1 MSVFSPR
8 DNARVNCVLHLDF
21 LHKSGSFCRRFML
34 SKNTEKLVTRDVGL
48 SAAIALGLLAALVP
62 AHASVAQD
70 AKKICLERYN
80 VEKDGGTL
88 PAGMAKAKY
97 LKQCTTSY
105 VHNATPESQTAKAS
119 TQSAT
124 TSGTPHTAGSN
135 TLAVRPSAGR
145 SVALTDH

>member
-1 MSVFSPR
+1 M
-8 DNARVNCVLHLDF
+8 
-21 LHKSGSFCRRFML
+21 
-34 SKNTEKLVTRDVGL
+34 TRDVGL

-105 VHNATPESQTAKAS
+105 VRNAALEIQTAKDS
-119 TQSAT
+119 TQSAA
-124 TSGTPHTAGSN
+124 TSGTQRTAGSN
-135 TLAVRPSAGR
+135 TLAVQPTAGR
-145 SVALTDH
+145 PVALTDH